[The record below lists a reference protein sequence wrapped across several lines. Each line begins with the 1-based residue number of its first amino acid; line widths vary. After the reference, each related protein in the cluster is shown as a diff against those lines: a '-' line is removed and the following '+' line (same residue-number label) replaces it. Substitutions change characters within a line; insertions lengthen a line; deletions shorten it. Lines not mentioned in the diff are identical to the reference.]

1 MTVPVLHPFQ
11 PLDRVQAEAV
21 LARNRVGR
29 IVYARRGRLEVEPVL
44 YALAE
49 GWLWARTSYGC
60 AWAALGEG
68 DAHGSPVVF
77 EVDEVE
83 DGFRWR
89 SVVVRGTLHP
99 VEHPAD
105 GGDPAVWVHAVELI
119 RAADPRGAA
128 EGASSI
134 RSSLVRI
141 AVNEAVGREGAAGG
155 HPGAP
160 GG

>member
-1 MTVPVLHPFQ
+1 MSAPVMHPFR
-11 PLDRVQAEAV
+11 PLDRAQAEAV

-29 IVYARRGRLEVEPVL
+29 IAYSLRGRLDVEPVL

-49 GWLWARTSYGC
+49 GWLWARTSYGR

-83 DGFRWR
+83 DGFLWR

-105 GGDPAVWVHAVELI
+105 GGDPAVWVHAVERV

-128 EGASSI
+128 QSPSSI
-134 RSSLVRI
+134 RTSLVRI
-141 AVNEAVGREGAAGG
+141 EVKEAVGREADPGVAGS
-155 HPGAP
+155 
-160 GG
+160 

>member
-1 MTVPVLHPFQ
+1 MTAPVPQPFH
-11 PLDRVQAEAV
+11 PLDRAQAEAV

-29 IVYARRGRLEVEPVL
+29 IAYARRGRLEVEPVL

-49 GWLWARTSYGC
+49 GWLWARTSYGR

-68 DAHGSPVVF
+68 DSHGAPVVF

-83 DGFRWR
+83 EGFAWR

-105 GGDPAVWVHAVELI
+105 GGDPAVWVHAVELV
-119 RAADPRGAA
+119 RAADPRGSAESAA
-128 EGASSI
+128 SI
-134 RSSLVRI
+134 RASLVRI
-141 AVNEAVGREGAAGG
+141 ALGEVVGRRGGAGADPGAAGG
-155 HPGAP
+155 
-160 GG
+160 